1 MEGTVEFEWMARTGS
16 TTYVEAAGIRI
27 RAISFDHERVTVE
40 QALADQSAHSMRT
53 WFPSYP
59 NYQLRPMLERCSAR
73 VTEQGSAKDR

>member
-53 WFPSYP
+53 WFPS
-59 NYQLRPMLERCSAR
+59 
-73 VTEQGSAKDR
+73 